1 MPNLHATDGSVRSKG
16 TMYFTM
22 HPHGQQM
29 TGRWVGLS
37 HDGDTLTGLG
47 ALAHDEG
54 TARRLVQ
61 EGKATP

>member
-1 MPNLHATDGSVRSKG
+1 
-16 TMYFTM
+16 MYFTM